1 MIDIKKHKVE
11 DYFTEGFGISFP
23 NPLSISVTDGKFV
36 NQVRIEGDLVDK
48 EQAHEGFT
56 LDLESDDLFEVVYNF
71 YLLEQPNSEG
81 QTIVVDRVE
90 MAKGVI
96 PFYDG
101 DDVIQHCLISI
112 TLPAMCEDISEAS
125 GRINYVELINGA
137 DQTQ

>member
-1 MIDIKKHKVE
+1 MIETIKHKVE
-11 DYFTEGFGISFP
+11 DYFTEGFGISSP
-23 NPLSISVTDGKFV
+23 DPLSISVSDGKFV
-36 NQVRIEGDLVDK
+36 KKMRVNEDHVWS
-48 EQAHEGFT
+48 EQDHLGFT
-56 LDLESDDLFEVVYNF
+56 LELESDDLFEVVYNF

-112 TLPAMCEDISEAS
+112 TLPALCEEISDAS
-125 GRINYVELINGA
+125 GRINYVELMNSA
-137 DQTQ
+137 NQDQ

>member
-1 MIDIKKHKVE
+1 MIEIKKHKVE

-23 NPLSISVTDGKFV
+23 DPLFISVSDGKFIHEDRV
-36 NQVRIEGDLVDK
+36 NGGLVQR
-48 EQAHEGFT
+48 EQAHQGFT
-56 LDLESDDLFEVVYNF
+56 LELESDDLFEVVYNF

-112 TLPAMCEDISEAS
+112 TLPAMCKNIHDAD
-125 GRINYVELINGA
+125 GRINYVELTNNA
-137 DQTQ
+137 NQDQ